1 MKNQGKALMLMV
13 LILLA
18 TVALAQRLPDTLRL
32 DEARRLAVAA
42 YPLMRQQAL
51 HEAITQ
57 LQTENLNKNY
67 LPQLAANARASYQS
81 DVTTVPIEMP
91 GVNIPGPDKDMYDF
105 YLSLD
110 QLIWDGGV
118 TRQQKLL
125 QQVELDISQQQLE
138 VEFYKIKEQ
147 VNGLYFKIL
156 LLQQSRQLLFI
167 NQQAVAEK
175 LTEINSGV
183 AHGMVLPANA
193 DVLQAQILQLDQ
205 NIAEMDADLRANY
218 SMLGELFQI
227 PLDQKTVLVLPDLPV
242 YSLSFQNQRPE
253 YLLMGMQQ
261 NKILQSRQL
270 TTAAYMPKISATGRA
285 GYGKP
290 GLNMLSNEFDT
301 YYLLGLGLRWD
312 IINWNKKNN
321 QLQLLELNSDI
332 IQTQKEAFD
341 RSTRVRVIDDIA
353 QIEKYSSLIEKD
365 DEIIIL
371 RQRITKAAAS
381 QLDNGSITSSAYLD
395 ELNRETRAT
404 MEMELHRIQLSMAKV
419 NYLKTIGAL

>member
-1 MKNQGKALMLMV
+1 MIKQAKVLVLMV
-13 LILLA
+13 LLLLA
-18 TVALAQRLPDTLRL
+18 KGAAAQHLPDTLPL
-32 DEARRLAVAA
+32 EEARRLAVQAW
-42 YPLMRQQAL
+42 PLMRQQAL
-51 HEAITQ
+51 LKEIEQ

-67 LPQLAANARASYQS
+67 FPQLAANARASFQS
-81 DVTTVPIEMP
+81 DVTKVPLEMP
-91 GVNIPGPDKDMYDF
+91 GVAIPSPDKDMYDF

-125 QQVELDISQQQLE
+125 QQIDLEISQQQLE

-156 LLQQSRQLLFI
+156 LLQQSRQLLII

-175 LTEINSGV
+175 FAEIASGV
-183 AHGMVLPANA
+183 AHGMVLPTSA

-205 NIAEMDADLRANY
+205 NIAEIDADLRANY
-218 SMLGELFQI
+218 SMLGELLQI
-227 PLDQKTVLVLPDLPV
+227 PLDENTALLLPDPPI
-242 YSLSFQNQRPE
+242 YTLSFQNQRPE

-261 NKILQSRQL
+261 NMLQQSRQL
-270 TTAAYMPKISATGRA
+270 TTSAYMPKVIANARA

-290 GLNMLSNEFDT
+290 GLNMLNNEFDA
-301 YYLLGLGLRWD
+301 YYLLGVGLRWD

-321 QLQLLELNSDI
+321 QLHLLEINSAI

-341 RSTRVRVIDDIA
+341 RNTRVRVIDDIA
-353 QIEKYSSLIEKD
+353 QIEKYSSLMEKD
-365 DEIIIL
+365 EEIIIL

-395 ELNRETRAT
+395 ELNRETLAA
-404 MEMELHRIQLSMAKV
+404 MELELHRIQLSMAKV

>member
-1 MKNQGKALMLMV
+1 MIKQAKVLVLMV
-13 LILLA
+13 LLLLA
-18 TVALAQRLPDTLRL
+18 KGAAAQHLPDTLPL
-32 DEARRLAVAA
+32 EEARRLAVQAW
-42 YPLMRQQAL
+42 PLMRQQAL
-51 HEAITQ
+51 LKEIEQ

-67 LPQLAANARASYQS
+67 FPQLAANARASFQS
-81 DVTTVPIEMP
+81 DVTKVPLEMP
-91 GVNIPGPDKDMYDF
+91 GVAIPSPDKDMYDF

-125 QQVELDISQQQLE
+125 QQIDLEISQQQLE

-156 LLQQSRQLLFI
+156 LLQQSRQLLII

-175 LTEINSGV
+175 FAEIASGV
-183 AHGMVLPANA
+183 AHGMVLPTSA

-205 NIAEMDADLRANY
+205 NIAEIDADLRANY
-218 SMLGELFQI
+218 SMLGELLQI
-227 PLDQKTVLVLPDLPV
+227 PLDENTALLLPEPPI
-242 YSLSFQNQRPE
+242 YTLSFQNQRPE

-261 NKILQSRQL
+261 NMLQQSRQL
-270 TTAAYMPKISATGRA
+270 TTSAYMPKVIANARA

-290 GLNMLSNEFDT
+290 GLNMLNNEFDA
-301 YYLLGLGLRWD
+301 YYLLGVGLRWD

-321 QLQLLELNSDI
+321 QLHLLEINSAI

-341 RSTRVRVIDDIA
+341 RNTRVRVIDDIA
-353 QIEKYSSLIEKD
+353 QIEKYSSLMEKD
-365 DEIIIL
+365 EEIIIL

-395 ELNRETRAT
+395 ELNRETLAA
-404 MEMELHRIQLSMAKV
+404 MELELHRIQLSMAKV